1 MTEPE
6 FPPPQ
11 RAEIEVTL
19 DGQTITLKVPEGAA
33 SLTADEANEVAGQL
47 LEAAMLAQGTDPD
60 EADIA
65 RVPMQYVIVQAERVP
80 LEGAP
85 DGDEPD
91 ELRGATRAEV
101 HCWIKDQTHRNGLHI
116 IAGTVAEHGWV
127 VTEIVEQAAVTRA
140 DFEGEYLQY
149 FEQALTESEV
159 FLYEIENAEG
169 EE

>member
-1 MTEPE
+1 MTESELP
-6 FPPPQ
+6 
-11 RAEIEVTL
+11 RAEIEVTQ
-19 DGQTITLKVPEGAA
+19 DAQTITLKVPEGAA
-33 SLTADEANEVAGQL
+33 HLTPSEATELAGQL

-60 EADIA
+60 EADVA
-65 RVPMQYVIVQAERVP
+65 RVPMQYVVVQAERLP
-80 LEGAP
+80 LEVP
-85 DGDEPD
+85 DSDEPD

-127 VTEIVEQAAVTRA
+127 VTEIVEQAAVSRA

-149 FEQALTESEV
+149 FEQALTDSEV
-159 FLYEIENAEG
+159 FLYEIEDAEG

>member
-6 FPPPQ
+6 LPPQ

-19 DGQTITLKVPEGAA
+19 DAQTITLKVPDGAA
-33 SLTADEANEVAGQL
+33 NLTPDEANDVAGQL

-60 EADIA
+60 EVDIA
-65 RVPMQYVIVQAERVP
+65 RVPMQYVIVQAERLP
-80 LEGAP
+80 LDNVTES
-85 DGDEPD
+85 DEPD

-127 VTEIVEQAAVTRA
+127 VTEIVEQAAVVRD

-149 FEQALTESEV
+149 YEQALTESEV

>member
-6 FPPPQ
+6 LPPQ

-19 DGQTITLKVPEGAA
+19 DAQTITLKVPDGAA
-33 SLTADEANEVAGQL
+33 SLTPDAANELAGQL

-60 EADIA
+60 EADIV
-65 RVPMQYVIVQAERVP
+65 RVPMQYVIVQAERLP
-80 LEGAP
+80 LDNVTES
-85 DGDEPD
+85 DEPD

-127 VTEIVEQAAVTRA
+127 VTEIVEQAAVTRD

-149 FEQALTESEV
+149 FEQALTDSEV
-159 FLYEIENAEG
+159 FLYEIEDAEG

>member
-6 FPPPQ
+6 FPQ

-19 DGQTITLKVPEGAA
+19 DAQTIALKVPGGAA
-33 SLTADEANEVAGQL
+33 NLTATEANEVAGQL

-60 EADIA
+60 EADVA
-65 RVPMQYVIVQAERVP
+65 RVPMQYVIVQAERLP
-80 LEGAP
+80 LEVAES
-85 DGDEPD
+85 DEPD

-127 VTEIVEQAAVTRA
+127 VTEIVEQAAVSRD

-159 FLYEIENAEG
+159 FLYEIEDAEG
-169 EE
+169 E